1 MSNSS
6 KLNEVALVTF
16 GHTENGH
23 RCNLSE
29 LEEVI
34 TKAECAFVFAGLALA
49 KIREEKLHRDAGYGT
64 FEKYCRDRWGFSR
77 QRAYQLIGGAEIAVH
92 LSTLVDIAPPANEV
106 QVRPLVG
113 RALDEAVEIWKL
125 ANDMAVG
132 TLVTGSL
139 VKKAIKCLLPEDP
152 GPEVTDAELFE
163 RVLRTWRG
171 FVECCS
177 HTEGFDLSP
186 AEKARLA
193 SAMQELA
200 GLAAKAG
207 FWACAGDETPASE
220 ALTEEFLEVGL

>member
-1 MSNSS
+1 MSNPI
-6 KLNEVALVTF
+6 KANEMALVNL
-16 GHTENGH
+16 GHPAKGH
-23 RCNLSE
+23 RRTLSE

-34 TKAECAFVFAGLALA
+34 TKAACAFVFAGLALA
-49 KIREEKLHRDAGYGT
+49 MIREEKLHREAGYGT
-64 FEKYCRDRWGFSR
+64 FEKYCKERWGFSR

-113 RALDEAVEIWKL
+113 RALDEAVKIWKL
-125 ANDMAVG
+125 ANDMAAG
-132 TLVTGSL
+132 ALVTGSL
-139 VKKAIKCLLPEDP
+139 VKKAIKCLFPEDP
-152 GPEVTDAELFE
+152 GPDITDSELFE
-163 RVLRTWRG
+163 RVLRAWRR
-171 FVECCS
+171 FIECYS

-207 FWACAGDETPASE
+207 FWACPVEETPASE
-220 ALTEEFLEVGL
+220 ALGEGSPEMGP